1 MKLITRDTD
10 YAIRALCFI
19 AQNKEKIIPVPQ
31 LAEELQIPHPFL
43 RKILQI
49 LNKKRILKSF
59 KGQDGGFALALPA
72 DKIFVVDLIEIFQR
86 SFKLNECLFKKRI
99 CPDIRTCLLKQKLAK
114 IEKQVVSQLQAISIG
129 SLLS

>member
-31 LAEELQIPHPFL
+31 LAKELQIPHPFL
-43 RKILQI
+43 RKILQA

-86 SFKLNECLFKKRI
+86 SFKVNNCLLKKYI
-99 CPDIRTCLLKQKLAK
+99 CPDVRTCLLKQKLGE
-114 IEKQVVSQLQAISIG
+114 IERLMLRELSAINIA
-129 SLLS
+129 SLLN